1 MKLVGWLND
10 GRHEHLML
18 GQGLVR
24 YLSAIVHMEL
34 SVGARRLPARRALS
48 QLVRAY
54 RSVDRLAVPDA
65 DVFSRAGEVLQR
77 LRDSG
82 RELRKASLV
91 NDVLISLS
99 ARSIGATVLTSA
111 GTSRPLEV
119 SSTFDFAWFRRRRW
133 PWAARGSAAP
143 TTPTI

>member
-1 MKLVGWLND
+1 MKLEKVVIDTNLYIGWLND

-18 GQGLVR
+18 GPGLAR

-34 SVGARRLPARRALS
+34 SVGARRLPTRRALS

-54 RSVDRLAVPDA
+54 RSGGRLVVPDA
-65 DVFSRAGEVLQR
+65 DVFSRAGEVLRR

-82 RELRKASLV
+82 REVRKASLV

-99 ARSIGATVLTSA
+99 ARSIGATVLTSD
-111 GTSRPLEV
+111 G
-119 SSTFDFAWFRRRRW
+119 DFEAIGGVVDFRFRVV
-133 PWAARGSAAP
+133 PEA
-143 TTPTI
+143 